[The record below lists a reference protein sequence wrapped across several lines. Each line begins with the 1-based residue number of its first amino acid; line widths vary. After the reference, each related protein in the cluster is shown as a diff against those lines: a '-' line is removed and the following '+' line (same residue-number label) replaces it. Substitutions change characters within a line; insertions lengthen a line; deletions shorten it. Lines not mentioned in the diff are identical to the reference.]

1 MDSDYGFS
9 PSIFHKYNIMKKIDF
24 NHIINEDFD
33 FGDIELDDAASDF
46 SQSGVAYACL
56 QQNQE
61 QLIEQVLLPGVQV
74 VNCKINDNN
83 SVSARVTPSA
93 AKYSIG
99 YTLYQILIKNGYH
112 SCKTIGFEPG
122 QKKLFKETCPD
133 VDYEKAV
140 DIQVSYDEGCIVVI
154 PEQDDRWQKRRVGS
168 ESVNIDIYYTGKK
181 CYTPGEMT
189 FPKNSPE
196 INRRIKALRFINK
209 VSQILNLNRI
219 FTDHISG
226 IKFED
231 NIPVFYGFEDCIY
244 LNSIIN
250 NPHSQRPSFFKIS
263 RSKMPMRG
271 IIVGIKLLPEL
282 AELYKK
288 YVNRELSLNNLY
300 KEFSNDKLRKEQ
312 SNNSAL
318 TTVQSGSDTTSQII
332 LSNMQ
337 LPIKKIYKELFGGSC
352 PVPVT
357 TIENLYGYGPVY
369 CCRRKGVSVQLCI
382 NGIGRS
388 TDTKHQAE
396 PNIGYT
402 IPVADYIEL
411 WGLPE
416 MDYETEQKLDTHNQ
430 SAGHITGCK
439 LTPFNKMPGYVQD
452 VYKKFSDVRAV
463 VISPDDGI
471 VMFMTGSCPVANARK
486 YMNDLK
492 KSKPEFAV
500 KHYLDEINN
509 NNSYTD
515 PYTKAFI
522 LKFTGAVD
530 YNKA

>member
-1 MDSDYGFS
+1 
-9 PSIFHKYNIMKKIDF
+9 MKKIDF
-24 NHIINEDFD
+24 NNIIKEDFD
-33 FGDIELDDAASDF
+33 FGSIDLDNTTSDV
-46 SQSGVAYACL
+46 SQAGVVYACL
-56 QQNQE
+56 QQDQE

-83 SVSARVTPSA
+83 SVSAFVTPSA
-93 AKYSIG
+93 GNNSLG

-112 SCKTIGFEPG
+112 SCKTLGFGPG
-122 QKKLFKETCPD
+122 QEKLFIETCPD

-154 PEQDDRWQKRRVGS
+154 PEQNDGWQKKWLGS
-168 ESVNIDIYYTGKK
+168 GSVNIDIYYTGKK
-181 CYTPGEMT
+181 YYTSGGMT

-209 VSQILNLNRI
+209 ISQILNLGNI
-219 FTDHISG
+219 FADHISG
-226 IKFED
+226 ITFED
-231 NIPVFYGFEDCIY
+231 NIPVFYGFEDCMY
-244 LNSIIN
+244 LNRIIN
-250 NPHSQRPSFFKIS
+250 NPYCQRHSFFKIS

-271 IIVGIKLLPEL
+271 TIVSIKLLPKL

-318 TTVQSGSDTTSQII
+318 TAVPTGSDTASQII

-337 LPIKKIYKELFGGSC
+337 LPIKKIYKELFGGVC

-369 CCRRKGVSVQLCI
+369 CCRRKGVSVQPCI

-388 TDTKHQAE
+388 TDAKHQTE

-416 MDYETEQKLDTHNQ
+416 MDYETEQKVDAHNQ
-430 SAGHITGCK
+430 SAGHIPGCK
-439 LTPFNKMPGYVQD
+439 LTPLNKMPSYIQD
-452 VYKKFSDVRAV
+452 VYKRFRDVRDV

-500 KHYLDEINN
+500 KHYLDEINKLAP